1 MCVVV
6 VCTVQKDAF
15 DLDVMLEGLSKYVRA
30 RVKVVV
36 MCEGATSGAKSR
48 DGQLK
53 ECDLVVFVR
62 LVSGAVLPMNG
73 PLELRKEPE

>member
-1 MCVVV
+1 M
-6 VCTVQKDAF
+6 
-15 DLDVMLEGLSKYVRA
+15 R
-30 RVKVVV
+30 
-36 MCEGATSGAKSR
+36 EGATSGAKSR

-73 PLELRKEPE
+73 PLELLEEPE